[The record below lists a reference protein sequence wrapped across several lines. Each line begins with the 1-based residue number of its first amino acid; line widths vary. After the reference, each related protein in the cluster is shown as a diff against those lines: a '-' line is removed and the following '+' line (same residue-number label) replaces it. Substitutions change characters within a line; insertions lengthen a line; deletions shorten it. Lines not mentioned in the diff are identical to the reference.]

1 MIDQERLSFL
11 ALHCIPGIGNQIV
24 KQLIS
29 YCGSAQEVLKK
40 PKGKLLK
47 IPGIGKLTA
56 EAISSGNMFRYA
68 ELELKKCEK
77 ENASILLFTDKQ
89 YPSRLKVIDDAP
101 ALLYYK
107 GTGSLN
113 PAKTVGIV
121 GTRQAT
127 NYGKAMVERIVEDL
141 VPHKPMIVSGLAY
154 GIDIHA
160 HKQSLKHQ
168 LPTIAILGSGLDV
181 IYPGAHRETANKMM
195 DQGGLVTENPFGS
208 KPDAHH
214 FPSRNRIIAGM
225 SDALIVVEA
234 AEKGGALITADIA
247 NSYNKDVF
255 AVPGH
260 LGSTYSSGCNK
271 LIKINKASLYTSVK
285 DLEYLMNWTPG
296 SPINQKDPSQKKL
309 ENVSPEQRK
318 VINMITEKGSSMQ
331 IDELAW
337 KTGISQGVLSAL
349 LLDLELKNI
358 VQPLPGKCFKL
369 C

>member
-1 MIDQERLSFL
+1 MDQERLAFL

-29 YCGSAQEVLKK
+29 YCGSAQEVLRK
-40 PKGKLLK
+40 PKGKLLR
-47 IPGIGKLTA
+47 IPGIGQQTA
-56 EAISSGNMFRYA
+56 EAIISGNMFRYA

-89 YPSRLKVIDDAP
+89 YPSRLKAIDDAP
-101 ALLYYK
+101 ALIYFK

-127 NYGKAMVERIVEDL
+127 GYGKAMVERIVEEL
-141 VPHKPMIVSGLAY
+141 VAHQPMIVSGLAY

-160 HKQSLKHQ
+160 HKQALRHR
-168 LPTIAILGSGLDV
+168 LPTVAVLGSGLDV
-181 IYPGAHRETANKMM
+181 IYPSGHRETAFKMM
-195 DQGGLVTENPFGS
+195 DLGGLISENPLGS
-208 KPDAHH
+208 KPDAHN

-255 AVPGH
+255 AVPGDI
-260 LGSTYSSGCNK
+260 GSQYSSGCNK
-271 LIKINKASLYTSVK
+271 LIKINKASLFTSVK

-296 SPINQKDPSQKKL
+296 SSVNQKDPLQRNL
-309 ENVSPEQRK
+309 EAMSPEQRQ
-318 VINMITEKGSSMQ
+318 VITAITEKGTSMQ

-337 KTGISQGVLSAL
+337 KTGLPLGILSSL
-349 LLDLELKNI
+349 LLDLELKNVI
-358 VQPLPGKCFKL
+358 QPLPGKSFKL
-369 C
+369 M